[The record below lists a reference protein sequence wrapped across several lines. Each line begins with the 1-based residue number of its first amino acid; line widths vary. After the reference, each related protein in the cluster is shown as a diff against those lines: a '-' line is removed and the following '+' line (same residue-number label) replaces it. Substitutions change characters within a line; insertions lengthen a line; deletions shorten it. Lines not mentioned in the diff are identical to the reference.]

1 AGACWC
7 SRCRAAV
14 GTPAAGRSSSP
25 SSPPTCP
32 CAAPAGRWT
41 CSPAARSRC
50 ARCAGWAS
58 TTRGPPSSGGAASWP
73 TEPGS
78 RRAGARSSP
87 GCGTCTS
94 PAGRAALPR
103 AGWAWSSS
111 CSGARTGGRH
121 AERVLRRPRGRA
133 DERGRAGTPAGRR
146 LRCGSAPGAGE
157 RRRRDL
163 GAGLLPRAG
172 GRSPGWHA
180 VVVAAL
186 VAVWGVRL
194 ALHVGRSSAGKGEDP
209 RYLDMLAKH
218 DGLDA
223 EGVPK
228 PGAAFRRV
236 FLLQAGAQWVVSLP
250 IQALALAPAPTGVW
264 VPVAVTG
271 MVFAAGGIVY
281 EAVADAQL

>member
-1 AGACWC
+1 MLSGFSGVLVVALTSAVVLVLLQAGAFG
-7 SRCRAAV
+7 V
-14 GTPAAGRSSSP
+14 
-25 SSPPTCP
+25 
-32 CAAPAGRWT
+32 
-41 CSPAARSRC
+41 
-50 ARCAGWAS
+50 
-58 TTRGPPSSGGAASWP
+58 
-73 TEPGS
+73 
-78 RRAGARSSP
+78 
-87 GCGTCTS
+87 
-94 PAGRAALPR
+94 
-103 AGWAWSSS
+103 
-111 CSGARTGGRH
+111 
-121 AERVLRRPRGRA
+121 
-133 DERGRAGTPAGRR
+133 GRR
-146 LRCGSAPGAGE
+146 LGRVNVVDVTWG
-157 RRRRDL
+157 L
-163 GAGLLPRAG
+163 GFAVIALVAVILPLAG

-281 EAVADAQL
+281 EAVADAQLEAYKKDPDRPPIMSRGLWKLSRHPNYFGDACVWWGNWVAVAATGWGALTVIAPLIMTYFLVWATGARPMDRHMAGRPGWDEYAERTSFFVPLPPKRDGRPDPGQT